1 MKKLSK
7 IVALLLAGAMAMV
20 MLTACSGG
28 GNTGSNLKE
37 DKDAEA
43 KVLSKYSTS
52 VANNKELK
60 DEAEKFLDE
69 KLTVSGGIGGYRFV
83 LDGKVKGKDKEYLTV
98 LVAANF
104 SYNDTLLGVILD
116 EISKKVKTDA
126 DVNINQNGTWT
137 DIGVV
142 VKSDPK
148 TKQSYMQLRSRSR
161 TPTRSDHTMFPR
173 RAPALRG
180 FFALC
185 PKIPAKTGTLAI
197 DEPCRAAVK

>member
-28 GNTGSNLKE
+28 GNTGSMKE
-37 DKDAEA
+37 DTTAED
-43 KVLSKYSTS
+43 KVLGKYSTS
-52 VANNKELK
+52 TASVDNNKALK
-60 DEAEKFLDE
+60 AEAEKFLDE
-69 KLTVSGGIGGYRFV
+69 KINASGSIFGYKFV
-83 LDGKVKGKDKEYLTV
+83 LGGEVKGKDKEYLTV
-98 LVAANF
+98 LVATNF
-104 SYNDTLLGVILD
+104 SYEDTILGVILD

-148 TKQSYMQLRSRSR
+148 TKQSYM
-161 TPTRSDHTMFPR
+161 
-173 RAPALRG
+173 
-180 FFALC
+180 
-185 PKIPAKTGTLAI
+185 AI
-197 DEPCRAAVK
+197 AFKVKNPNKK

>member
-1 MKKLSK
+1 MEGYPYEETVKDRRS
-7 IVALLLAGAMAMV
+7 A
-20 MLTACSGG
+20 ACRRNGYG
-28 GNTGSNLKE
+28 DVHRLYRWRQHRSNLKE

-142 VKSDPK
+142 VKGDS
-148 TKQSYMQLRSRSR
+148 KQSYMAIA
-161 TPTRSDHTMFPR
+161 F
-173 RAPALRG
+173 
-180 FFALC
+180 
-185 PKIPAKTGTLAI
+185 KIKNPNH
-197 DEPCRAAVK
+197 VK

>member
-20 MLTACSGG
+20 MLTACTGG

-37 DKDAEA
+37 DTTTEAE
-43 KVLSKYSTS
+43 VLSKYSTS
-52 VANNKELK
+52 TASVDNNKELK
-60 DEAEKFLDE
+60 AKAEKFLNE
-69 KLTVSGGIGGYRFV
+69 KLDVSGSIFGYKYVLGYRAE
-83 LDGKVKGKDKEYLTV
+83 GKTENAEFLTV
-98 LVAANF
+98 LVAANVT
-104 SYNDTLLGVILD
+104 YKDTLLGVILD

-148 TKQSYMQLRSRSR
+148 TKQSYM
-161 TPTRSDHTMFPR
+161 
-173 RAPALRG
+173 
-180 FFALC
+180 
-185 PKIPAKTGTLAI
+185 AI
-197 DEPCRAAVK
+197 AFKVKNPNKK

>member
-20 MLTACSGG
+20 MLTACTG

-37 DKDAEA
+37 DSDAEA

-116 EISKKVKTDA
+116 EISKKVNTDTN
-126 DVNINQNGTWT
+126 VNINQNGAWT

-142 VKSDPK
+142 VKGDSK
-148 TKQSYMQLRSRSR
+148 HSYM
-161 TPTRSDHTMFPR
+161 
-173 RAPALRG
+173 
-180 FFALC
+180 
-185 PKIPAKTGTLAI
+185 AI
-197 DEPCRAAVK
+197 AFKVKNPNYHK

>member
-1 MKKLSK
+1 MKNLKK
-7 IVALLLAGAMAMV
+7 FVALLLAGVMAMV

-28 GNTGSNLKE
+28 GNGSNLKE
-37 DKDAEA
+37 DTTAEA
-43 KVLSKYSTS
+43 KVLGKYSTS
-52 VANNKELK
+52 TASVDNNKALK
-60 DEAEKFLDE
+60 AEAEKFLDE
-69 KLTVSGGIGGYRFV
+69 KINASGSIFGYKFV
-83 LDGKVKGKDKEYLTV
+83 LGGEVKGKDKEYLTV

-148 TKQSYMQLRSRSR
+148 TKQSYM
-161 TPTRSDHTMFPR
+161 
-173 RAPALRG
+173 
-180 FFALC
+180 
-185 PKIPAKTGTLAI
+185 AI
-197 DEPCRAAVK
+197 AFKVKNPNKK

>member
-20 MLTACSGG
+20 MLTACTGG

-37 DKDAEA
+37 EKDAEA

-148 TKQSYMQLRSRSR
+148 TKQSYM
-161 TPTRSDHTMFPR
+161 
-173 RAPALRG
+173 
-180 FFALC
+180 
-185 PKIPAKTGTLAI
+185 AI
-197 DEPCRAAVK
+197 AFKVKNPNKK